1 MPHRSDFEYR
11 LPEELIAQ
19 FPSERREDSRLM
31 VLNRATGDISHQR
44 FHELPALL
52 LPDDLL
58 VLNDTRVLP
67 ARLRATKP
75 NGTAIE
81 ILLLQPVDAACW
93 EALIRPA
100 RRCPPGTR
108 LILEQGRFEAVVETV
123 GELGKRILRF
133 SPGGSRFWAELDRLG
148 QVPLPPYIRRAATDE
163 DRHRYQTVFARQTG
177 SVAAPTA
184 GLHFTDALL
193 ARIRHCKITLHV
205 GYGTFRPLEAE
216 RIEDHRMDAEPFTLA
231 ADAAAAIR
239 GQQDSGKR
247 VIAVGT
253 TTTRTLEHVAQAHGK
268 IVEASG
274 TTDLFIYPG
283 FRFTA
288 IDGLVTNFHLP
299 GSTLLLLVSAFAG
312 TELIRCAYE
321 TAVRERYRFYSYGD
335 AMLIL

>member
-1 MPHRSDFEYR
+1 VPHRSDFEYH

-31 VLNRATGDISHQR
+31 VIHRVTGEISHHR
-44 FHELPALL
+44 FHELPDLL
-52 LPDDLL
+52 LPEDLL

-67 ARLRATKP
+67 ARLGATKP

-81 ILLLQPVDAACW
+81 ILLLQPVDAGNW
-93 EALIRPA
+93 EALLRPA

-108 LILEQGRFEAVVETV
+108 LILDEGKFEAVVEGV
-123 GELGKRILRF
+123 GALGKRILRF
-133 SPGGSRFWAELDRLG
+133 SPGGSGFWAELERLG
-148 QVPLPPYIRRAATDE
+148 QVPLPPYIRRAATEE
-163 DRHRYQTVFARQTG
+163 DRRRYQTVFAEQTG

-184 GLHFTDALL
+184 GLHFTDAILG
-193 ARIRHCKITLHV
+193 RIRHCRITLHV

-216 RIEDHRMDAEPFTLA
+216 RIEDHRMDAEPFTLP
-231 ADAAAAIR
+231 ADAASAIGSQR
-239 GQQDSGKR
+239 EAGNR

-253 TTTRTLEHVAQAHGK
+253 TTTRTLEHVIKTHGR

-274 TTDLFIYPG
+274 ATDLFIYPG
-283 FRFTA
+283 FQFQA
-288 IDGLVTNFHLP
+288 IEGLITNFHLP

-312 TELIRCAYE
+312 TELTRHAYE

>member
-1 MPHRSDFEYR
+1 VPQRSDFEYH

-31 VLNRATGDISHQR
+31 VIDRGTGEISHHR
-44 FHELPALL
+44 FHELPDRL

-108 LILEQGRFEAVVETV
+108 LILDEGKFEAAVEGV
-123 GELGKRILRF
+123 GALGKRLLRF
-133 SPGGSRFWAELDRLG
+133 SPEGSGFWAELERLG
-148 QVPLPPYIRRAATDE
+148 QVPLPPYIRRAATEE
-163 DRHRYQTVFARQTG
+163 DRRRYQTVFAEQAG

-184 GLHFTDALL
+184 GLHFTDAILR
-193 ARIRHCKITLHV
+193 RIRHCRITLHV

-216 RIEDHRMDAEPFTLA
+216 RIEDHRMDAEAFILP
-231 ADAAAAIR
+231 ADAASAI
-239 GQQDSGKR
+239 GSQQEAGNR

-253 TTTRTLEHVAQAHGK
+253 TTTRTLEHVIRTHGK

-283 FRFTA
+283 FQFRA
-288 IDGLVTNFHLP
+288 IDGLITNFHLP

-312 TELIRCAYE
+312 TDLTRHAYE